1 MKNFLVVLTAAVVI
15 ALPFIFRRET
25 PQDQWRPGD
34 PELVIISPHNEAIRY
49 EFARAFNRWHI
60 EHYDTPVRIDWRVI
74 GGTTEIAR
82 FLEGETQSV
91 FRAWWTRGLNRPWP
105 AGGNLALTAHR
116 FESDREDL
124 LELRQTLRSTDDP
137 ALFSIGI
144 DLFFGGGE
152 FDHARTF
159 ARGLTAPAWPD
170 GIPEHLITLPDGTE
184 LIPERLS
191 GETWRTRGFIGTAVS
206 AFGIVYN
213 TDRLADL
220 GLDTSPQSWND
231 LTDIRFHRQLGI
243 ADPTKSGSVAKAFEM
258 MIHQQI
264 NEAVEAAG
272 FSWRTAFEGDTR
284 DPAYLDAI
292 QEGWLN
298 GINLVRLI
306 GANARFFTDSAG
318 KVPIDVS
325 TGNAAVGISIDFF
338 GRYQAETSRD
348 PRTGRERMRYVTPIG
363 GSSVS
368 CDPISLIRG
377 APNRETAVRFME
389 FTLSEAGQSLW
400 NQRIGTPG
408 GPERFA
414 LRRLPIRRDFYPSA
428 DNPALRAAFESR
440 APHNSDDLSDP
451 SVNPYALAEQFVY
464 VPDWTGRHFGIHR
477 DLIRAM
483 AMDAGDELSAAWAA
497 IARAGGPE
505 AVPEA
510 MQALLALPVGVS
522 WEGLLDRSRFG
533 PDRQMDYMRDWV
545 IFFRQQYNLARRL
558 AQQGV
563 RDA

>member
-1 MKNFLVVLTAAVVI
+1 MKNFLVVFTAAIVI

-49 EFARAFNRWHI
+49 EFGRAFNRWHI
-60 EHYDTPVRIDWRVI
+60 ERHGTPVRIDWRVI

-105 AGGNLALTAHR
+105 AGGTSALTAHR
-116 FESDREDL
+116 FEGDREDL
-124 LELRQTLRSTDDP
+124 LEIRAALRENDKSD
-137 ALFSIGI
+137 LFSIGI

-159 ARGLTAPAWPD
+159 ARGITAPAWPE
-170 GIPEHLITLPDGTE
+170 GIPEHLIYLADGTE

-191 GETWRTRGFIGTAVS
+191 GEVWRSEGFIGTAVS

-213 TDRLADL
+213 VDRLADL
-220 GLDTSPQSWND
+220 GVDQPPQSWSD
-231 LTDIRFHRQLGI
+231 LTDIRFHRQLGV

-272 FSWRTAFEGDTR
+272 FSWETAFEGDTE
-284 DPAYLDAI
+284 DPDYLAAI
-292 QEGWLN
+292 QQGWEN

-377 APNRETAVRFME
+377 APNRKTAVRFME
-389 FTLSEAGQSLW
+389 FTLSEEGQSLW
-400 NQRIGTPG
+400 NQRVGTPG

-414 LRRLPIRRDFYPSA
+414 LRRLPIRRDFYPS
-428 DNPALRAAFESR
+428 DDHPGIQAAFEAR
-440 APHNSDDLSDP
+440 APYNSDDLADP

-464 VPDWTGRHFGIHR
+464 VPAWTGRHFGIHR

-497 IARAGGPE
+497 ISRAGGPE

-510 MQALLALPVGVS
+510 MEALFALPDGVS
-522 WEGLLDRSRFG
+522 WEGLLDRERFG
-533 PDRQMDYMRDWV
+533 PDRRMEYMREWV
-545 IFFRQQYNLARRL
+545 VFFRQQYNLARRL
-558 AQQGV
+558 AQQGA

>member
-1 MKNFLVVLTAAVVI
+1 MKNILVVLTAAAVI

-49 EFARAFNRWHI
+49 EFARAFNRWHM
-60 EHYDTPVRIDWRVI
+60 EYHGTPVRIDWRVI

-105 AGGNLALTAHR
+105 AGGNSALTAHR
-116 FESDREDL
+116 FEEEREDL
-124 LELRQTLRSTDDP
+124 LELRAKLRSTDDP
-137 ALFSIGI
+137 SLFSIGI

-152 FDHARTF
+152 FDHSRAF
-159 ARGLTAPAWPD
+159 ARGLTASAWPD
-170 GIPEHLITLPDGTE
+170 GIPEHLIFLPDGTE

-191 GETWRTRGFIGTAVS
+191 GETWRSDGFIGTALS

-213 TDRLADL
+213 PDRLADL
-220 GLDTSPQSWND
+220 GVESPPQSWRD
-231 LTDIRFHRQLGI
+231 LTDIRFHRQLGV

-264 NEAVEAAG
+264 HEAVEAAG
-272 FSWRTAFEGDTR
+272 FSWETAFGDER
-284 DPAYLDAI
+284 ENPDYLAAV
-292 QEGWLN
+292 QQGWLN

-348 PRTGRERMRYVTPIG
+348 PRTGRERMRYVTPVG

-377 APNRETAVRFME
+377 APNREIAVRFME
-389 FTLSEAGQSLW
+389 FTISDAGQRLW
-400 NQRIGTPG
+400 NQRVGTPG

-414 LRRLPIRRDFYPSA
+414 LRRLPIRRDFYPSEE
-428 DNPALRAAFESR
+428 NPLLQTAFESR
-440 APHNSDDLSDP
+440 ADYNADDLADP

-464 VPDWTGRHFGIHR
+464 VSAWTGRHFGIHR

-497 IARAGGPE
+497 IAAAGGPE
-505 AVPEA
+505 AVPAA
-510 MQALLALPVGVS
+510 MEALLALPEGVS
-522 WEGLLDRSRFG
+522 WEGLLDRERFG
-533 PDRQMDYMRDWV
+533 ADRRMEYMREWV
-545 IFFRQQYNLARRL
+545 IFFRRQYNLARQL
-558 AQQGV
+558 ARQGG

>member
-1 MKNFLVVLTAAVVI
+1 MRNFMVILVAAVVI
-15 ALPFIFRRET
+15 ALPFVFRRESHHDLW
-25 PQDQWRPGD
+25 QPGD
-34 PELVIISPHNEAIRY
+34 PVLVIISPHNEAIRY
-49 EFARAFNRWHI
+49 EFARAFNRWHM
-60 EHYDTPVRIDWRVI
+60 EHYGSAVRIDWRVI

-105 AGGNLALTAHR
+105 AGGTSALTAHR

-124 LELRQTLRSTDDP
+124 IAIREALRSNDDP
-137 ALFSIGI
+137 ALFSIGV

-152 FDHARTF
+152 FDHSRTF
-159 ARGLTAPAWPD
+159 ARGITAAPWPD
-170 GIPEHLITLPDGTE
+170 GIPEHLIYLPDGTE

-191 GETWRTRGFIGTAVS
+191 GETWRAEGFIGTAIS

-213 TDRLADL
+213 VDRLADL
-220 GLDTSPQSWND
+220 GVEQSPSQWSD

-264 NEAVEAAG
+264 NLAVEAAG
-272 FSWRTAFEGDTR
+272 FSWETAFSEDNQHP
-284 DPAYLDAI
+284 DYLAAI

-318 KVPIDVS
+318 RVPIDVS
-325 TGNAAVGISIDFF
+325 TGNAAVGIAIDFF
-338 GRYQAETSRD
+338 GRFQAESSRD

-368 CDPISLIRG
+368 TDPISLIRG
-377 APNRETAVRFME
+377 APNREIAVRFIE
-389 FTLSEAGQSLW
+389 FTISEAGQSLW

-408 GPERFA
+408 GPERFT

-428 DNPALRAAFESR
+428 DNPVLQAAFEAR
-440 APHNSDDLSDP
+440 APYNVDDLSDP

-464 VPDWTGRHFGIHR
+464 VADWTGRHFGIHR

-510 MQALLALPVGVS
+510 MEALFALPDGVS
-522 WEGLLDRSRFG
+522 WEGLLDRDRFG
-533 PDRQMDYMRDWV
+533 PEHRMDYMREWV
-545 IFFRQQYNLARRL
+545 IFFRRQYNLARRL
-558 AQQGV
+558 AQQGA